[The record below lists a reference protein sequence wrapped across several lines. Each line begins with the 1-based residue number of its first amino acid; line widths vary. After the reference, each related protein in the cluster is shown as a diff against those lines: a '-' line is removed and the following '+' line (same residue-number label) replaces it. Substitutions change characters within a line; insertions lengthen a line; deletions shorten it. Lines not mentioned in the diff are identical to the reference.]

1 MLALSVLLLVGAAL
15 ILVLEPVT
23 GPHLAHLWEGHGLE
37 AGDLLAL
44 PVLAAAAFAAWHG

>member
-1 MLALSVLLLVGAAL
+1 MLALAVLLLVGAVL

-44 PVLAAAAFAAWHG
+44 PVMTAAAYGAWHG